1 MEVDMFLLCVLLAAM
16 EEGMDDPVSKGVEA
30 ELVDTEEVLPG
41 EPALVLGVEV
51 LEPAVETS
59 DLLRGEAGLLLAT
72 LQCQA
77 RN

>member
-1 MEVDMFLLCVLLAAM
+1 MEVDMFLLRVLLAPV
-16 EEGMDDPVSKGVEA
+16 EEGVDDPVSQGVEA

-59 DLLRGEAGLLLAT
+59 DLLRGEAGLLLEI
-72 LQCQA
+72 LQCQG